1 MNIIEIEETL
11 GILRKEIKEDSLQ
24 LEEAKIHICKAQ
36 NILQKWIE
44 LNYDKNH
51 WKHLNMQYKSQPF
64 Y

>member
-11 GILRKEIKEDSLQ
+11 GILRNSITENSTQID
-24 LEEAKIHICKAQ
+24 EAKINICKAQ

-44 LNYDKNH
+44 NNYDKQH
-51 WKHLNMQYKSQPF
+51 WKHIKMQHKSQSF

>member
-11 GILRKEIKEDSLQ
+11 GILRREIKEDSLQ
-24 LEEAKIHICKAQ
+24 LEEAKINICKAQ

-44 LNYDKNH
+44 LNYDKQH
-51 WKHLNMQYKSQPF
+51 WKHLNMQHKSQSF

>member
-11 GILRKEIKEDSLQ
+11 GVLRKEIKEDSLQ
-24 LEEAKIHICKAQ
+24 LEEAKIFICKAQ

-44 LNYDKNH
+44 INYDKQY
-51 WKHLNMQYKSQPF
+51 WKHLKMEHKSQSI